1 MSDIT
6 PVNFVCGTLLL
17 SVFAGFMLSFLNE
30 LTEGQGKSIS
40 NFFINWGII
49 STIAFIIIWTII
61 ALIAGLLWLGGAL

>member
-1 MSDIT
+1 MTDIT
-6 PVNFVCGTLLL
+6 PVNFVCGTLLI
-17 SVFAGFMLSFLNE
+17 SVFAGFLLSFLNE
-30 LTEGQGKSIS
+30 LTGGQGKSIS